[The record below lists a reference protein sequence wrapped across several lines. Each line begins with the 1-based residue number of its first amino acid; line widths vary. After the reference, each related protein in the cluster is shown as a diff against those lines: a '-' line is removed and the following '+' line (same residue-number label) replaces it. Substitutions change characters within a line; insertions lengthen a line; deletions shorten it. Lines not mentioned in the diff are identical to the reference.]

1 MAVPFETNI
10 LINTQGGIVTRA
22 AKDKQ
27 NEWQEARIV
36 RKNTSDN
43 VANLAQLGLIAEHSR
58 VAEGAASPARVQIW
72 NEAIQRFYLEHEP
85 SIVMYLNVCTCGL
98 PLCGCSLEEPRDASR
113 PLLTDAGPKPI
124 LRPVDG
130 RHRRHSESFPR
141 TQRDLSAER
150 ASSSSPVHSSSSHQ
164 RRDEWRREHNGWR
177 RELNC
182 EDSNMQNSAVV
193 LLAPVTNTRASNTAA
208 ESNAS
213 ARDDVTA
220 PNSLYEEGN
229 TIDGAEKKKLEGGQI
244 MCTEESTVNADGHDD
259 QIDMADQNTAV
270 PSAVL

>member
-1 MAVPFETNI
+1 MCVFGAVQTCRVSAIQGTGRRIVAVPFETNI
-10 LINTQGGIVTRA
+10 LIHTQGGIVTRA

-98 PLCGCSLEEPRDASR
+98 PLCECSLEEPRDASR
-113 PLLTDAGPKPI
+113 QLLTDVGPKPI

-130 RHRRHSESFPR
+130 RHRRQSESLPK
-141 TQRDLSAER
+141 
-150 ASSSSPVHSSSSHQ
+150 
-164 RRDEWRREHNGWR
+164 
-177 RELNC
+177 
-182 EDSNMQNSAVV
+182 
-193 LLAPVTNTRASNTAA
+193 
-208 ESNAS
+208 
-213 ARDDVTA
+213 
-220 PNSLYEEGN
+220 
-229 TIDGAEKKKLEGGQI
+229 TIDYGSHSQGRQHG
-244 MCTEESTVNADGHDD
+244 C
-259 QIDMADQNTAV
+259 
-270 PSAVL
+270 P

>member
-10 LINTQGGIVTRA
+10 LIHTQGGIVTRA

-98 PLCGCSLEEPRDASR
+98 PLCECSLEEPRDASR
-113 PLLTDAGPKPI
+113 QLLTDVGPKPI

-130 RHRRHSESFPR
+130 RHRRQVSLCLSKSLLLRQSETCPPNE
-141 TQRDLSAER
+141 Q
-150 ASSSSPVHSSSSHQ
+150 
-164 RRDEWRREHNGWR
+164 
-177 RELNC
+177 
-182 EDSNMQNSAVV
+182 
-193 LLAPVTNTRASNTAA
+193 APVRLCI
-208 ESNAS
+208 
-213 ARDDVTA
+213 ARQAT
-220 PNSLYEEGN
+220 SEEHS
-229 TIDGAEKKKLEGGQI
+229 GADKIMGGAKNHTVRLQI
-244 MCTEESTVNADGHDD
+244 CT
-259 QIDMADQNTAV
+259 
-270 PSAVL
+270 PPLWYC